1 MIVYRLS
8 KAIHSNDLSGTGA
21 EKNGG
26 RWNSKGVAMIYT
38 SQSRALC
45 IAEVA
50 VHLPMGILPE
60 DYEMISINI
69 PGRSIF
75 SLPEIQLPK
84 DWKSIPPA
92 QSTKTIGDQFI
103 KNQKQLTMKVP
114 SMIVKDEY
122 NFVINPKHLAMKE
135 VRIIC
140 IEPFEFDSRLLGL
153 KR

>member
-1 MIVYRLS
+1 MKLYRLS
-8 KAIHSNDLSGTGA
+8 KAIHANDLSGKGA

-26 RWNSKGVAMIYT
+26 RWNSHGIPMIYT

-60 DYEMISINI
+60 DFRLITIEI

-75 SLPEIQLPK
+75 SLPETLLPQ
-84 DWKSIPPA
+84 DWKSIPPP

-103 KNQKQLTMKVP
+103 RNQKYLSLKVP
-114 SMIVKDEY
+114 SIIVKGEH
-122 NFVINPKHLAMKE
+122 NFLLNPIHSGMKD
-135 VRIIC
+135 VQIIS
-140 IEPFEFDSRLLGL
+140 IEPFDFDSRLFI
-153 KR
+153 R

>member
-8 KAIHSNDLSGTGA
+8 KAIHAKDLSGTGA

-26 RWNSKGVAMIYT
+26 RWNSVGIPMIYT
-38 SQSRALC
+38 CQSRALC

-60 DYEMISINI
+60 DYKLITIEI
-69 PGRSIF
+69 PGRSIL
-75 SLPEIQLPK
+75 SLPGSLLPR

-103 KNQKQLTMKVP
+103 RNQKYITLKVP
-114 SMIVKDEY
+114 SIIVKGEY
-122 NFVINPKHLAMKE
+122 NFLVNPKHPGIKD
-135 VRIIC
+135 VRIIS
-140 IEPFEFDSRLLGL
+140 IEPFEFDSRLFI
-153 KR
+153 R

>member
-8 KAIHSNDLSGTGA
+8 KAIHANDLSGTGA

-26 RWNSKGVAMIYT
+26 RWNSHGIPMIYT
-38 SQSRALC
+38 SESRALC

-60 DYEMISINI
+60 EYTLITINI
-69 PGRSIF
+69 PGRFIF
-75 SLPEIQLPK
+75 SLPDNQLPK

-103 KNQKQLTMKVP
+103 GNQKYLTLKVP
-114 SMIVKDEY
+114 SMIVKDEH
-122 NFVINPKHLAMKE
+122 NFLVNPKHSAIKE
-135 VRIIC
+135 VRIIS
-140 IEPFEFDSRLLGL
+140 IEPFEFDSRLFI
-153 KR
+153 R